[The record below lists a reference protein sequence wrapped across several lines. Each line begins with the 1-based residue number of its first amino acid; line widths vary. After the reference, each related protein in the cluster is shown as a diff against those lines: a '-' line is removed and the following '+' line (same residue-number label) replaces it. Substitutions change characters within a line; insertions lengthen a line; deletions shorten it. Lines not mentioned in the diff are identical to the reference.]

1 MNAQQATKIDLHISE
16 IGYDAYQASRALLEE
31 DHVVSLEISPTPHN
45 TVRVIFRMTEK
56 ARKLPIDFRVA
67 FMSQMANVLYFVGYM
82 SIWGGADVREFQLEE
97 YFLAAEGWEFS
108 STEAAFT
115 AVTGIQRYLES
126 KVRES
131 CYTVLV

>member
-31 DHVVSLEISPTPHN
+31 DHVVRLEISPTPHN
-45 TVRVIFRMTEK
+45 TVRVTLGMTEK
-56 ARKLPIDFRVA
+56 ARKLPIDFRVDFLA
-67 FMSQMANVLYFVGYM
+67 RMNEILNFVGHM

-97 YFLAAEGWEFS
+97 YFLASEGWEFS

-115 AVTGIQRYLES
+115 AVTGIQRYLKS